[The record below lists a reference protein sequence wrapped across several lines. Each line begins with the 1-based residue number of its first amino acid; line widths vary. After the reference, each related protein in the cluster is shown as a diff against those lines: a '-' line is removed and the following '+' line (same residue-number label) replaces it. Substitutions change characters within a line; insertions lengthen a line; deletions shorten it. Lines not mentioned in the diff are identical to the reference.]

1 MANGGAASKPVPRGH
16 EQLVHVTLVCAY
28 RVDVLEVHAHVPQDG
43 GWQLDGG
50 ALPGALGRWERARG
64 ELAP

>member
-16 EQLVHVTLVCAY
+16 EQLVHVTPICAY
-28 RVDVLEVHAHVPQDG
+28 RVDELEVQAHVPQDG

-50 ALPGALGRWERARG
+50 ALPGALGFA
-64 ELAP
+64 L